1 MRDLVSAD
9 AAAYAD
15 ACTTAFA
22 GQLSDVVSWT
32 QAHTSSPVM
41 LSGVA
46 EARLLEALIVL
57 SGATRVLEIGTFT
70 GFGTLAMAAA
80 LGPGGRVT
88 TLEVDEQM
96 AAVARGHFDASSHP
110 ERIELIVGDA
120 LQTLSRLKGPFDL
133 VYIDAWKSDYP
144 SYYEAVLPKLAPRGV
159 IVADNLFRGGS
170 ALDPGAEDEST
181 VGIRQFARQVQ
192 ADERVHNVLL
202 TVGDGLMLTWHRPT
216 PRGGPG
222 GA

>member
-1 MRDLVSAD
+1 MTDLVSAD
-9 AAAYAD
+9 AAAYAETN
-15 ACTTAFA
+15 TTAFE

-32 QAHTSSPVM
+32 REHTSSPGM

-57 SGATRVLEIGTFT
+57 SGATRVLEVGTFT

-96 AAVARGHFDASSHP
+96 ATVARGHIDASP
-110 ERIELIVGDA
+110 DREKIELIRGDA
-120 LQTLSRLKGPFDL
+120 LQTLDRLEGRFDL

-144 SYYEAVLPKLAPRGV
+144 AYYEAVLPKLAPRGA
-159 IVADNLFRGGS
+159 IVADNLFRGGR
-170 ALDPGAEDEST
+170 ALDPSAEEEST
-181 VGIRQFARQVQ
+181 VGIRQFASQVQ
-192 ADERVHNVLL
+192 ADARVHNVLL
-202 TVGDGLMLTWHRPT
+202 TVGDGLMLTWLRPD
-216 PRGGPG
+216 
-222 GA
+222 AE